1 MRLLIDTHALLWFC
15 EGNPI
20 LSPKARAAMEN
31 DTNERFVSHASA
43 WETAIKVSIGKLK
56 LMTDYSVIFPGV
68 LEANGFVFLPPAV
81 EHYEALITLP
91 RHHGDP
97 FDRLIIAQ
105 AQVEGLTIVTRD
117 EDFPAYGVPLLW

>member
-20 LSPKARAAMEN
+20 LSPKARAAMEDN
-31 DTNERFVSHASA
+31 SNERFVSHASA
-43 WETAIKVSIGKLK
+43 WETAIKVSIGKLR
-56 LMTDYSVIFPGV
+56 LQTDYRVIFSGV

-81 EHYEALITLP
+81 EHYETLITLP
-91 RHHGDP
+91 RHHSDP

-105 AQVEGLTIVTRD
+105 AQVEGFTIVTCD

>member
-20 LSPKARAAMEN
+20 LSPKAQAAMED

-56 LMTDYSVIFPGV
+56 LQTDYRVIFPGV
-68 LEANGFVFLPPAV
+68 LEANDFVFLPPAV

-105 AQVEGLTIVTRD
+105 AQVERLTIVTRD

>member
-1 MRLLIDTHALLWFC
+1 MRLLIDTHMLPWFC

-20 LSPKARAAMEN
+20 LSPKARTAMED

-56 LMTDYSVIFPGV
+56 LQTDYRVIFPGV

-81 EHYEALITLP
+81 EHYETLITLP

-117 EDFPAYGVPLLW
+117 EDFPAYGVALLW